1 MVEMVEIFNMVKMV
15 EIFKIVEMVEIYW
28 LHWVC
33 VVVGDST
40 LWWLKV
46 TLVLSLGLCQAYKKS
61 RGTSFVWWN
70 SCHFGPSKTK
80 NRIKNFSTK
89 LV

>member
-33 VVVGDST
+33 VVVGGKGGVQS
-40 LWWLKV
+40 
-46 TLVLSLGLCQAYKKS
+46 
-61 RGTSFVWWN
+61 
-70 SCHFGPSKTK
+70 HFH
-80 NRIKNFSTK
+80 
-89 LV
+89 V